1 MAFIVIEG
9 LDGSGKSTQVKLLS
23 DYLNSK
29 NIKTQFIHFP
39 TTDSEIF
46 GELIS
51 KFLRG
56 ELGKLTEVN
65 PYLVALIFA
74 GDRYNLAGRI
84 NAWLKQGI
92 HVINDRYVYSN
103 IAYQCAKCS
112 GEKEADELM
121 DWILKL
127 EYEYFKIPK
136 PDLNIFLEVPFSF
149 TKERLTSLRDG
160 DDRNYLKG
168 KTDIHEE
175 SLIFQEK
182 VRNIYLKAIKR
193 DSNFIGIKCYNE
205 AGQMFKP
212 EQISKLI
219 LSELSNKGII

>member
-39 TTDSEIF
+39 TPDSEIF

-84 NAWLKQGI
+84 NLWLKQGI

-112 GEKEADELM
+112 DEKEADELM

-149 TKERLTSLRDG
+149 TKERLISQRDG

-193 DSNFIGIKCYNE
+193 DSSFIGIKCYDE
-205 AGQMFKP
+205 AAQMLKP

-219 LSELSNKGII
+219 LNELKNKGLI